1 MSIHFGRAESGT
13 LFLYSFFLI
22 LFCVFF
28 YFSLLGTKAE
38 RTWGDTHALVIFLK
52 FTLTLL
58 TPTLPL
64 TLTLTHTHT
73 PLDPP

>member
-1 MSIHFGRAESGT
+1 MSIHFRRAESGT

-28 YFSLLGTKAE
+28 SISLLGTKAE
-38 RTWGDTHALVIFLK
+38 RTWGDTHALVIFLT
-52 FTLTLL
+52 FTFTLL
-58 TPTLPL
+58 TP